1 MQMKRSSYAKTGMR
15 GTERAVQVTWGE
27 SFQVVERVSAKA
39 LGPVELEWTM

>member
-1 MQMKRSSYAKTGMR
+1 MKRSSYAKTGMR

-39 LGPVELEWTM
+39 LGPVGLEWTM